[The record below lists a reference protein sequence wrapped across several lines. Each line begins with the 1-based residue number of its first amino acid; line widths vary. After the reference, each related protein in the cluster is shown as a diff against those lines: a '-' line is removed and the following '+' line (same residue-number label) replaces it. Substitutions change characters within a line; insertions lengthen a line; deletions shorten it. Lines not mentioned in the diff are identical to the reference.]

1 MTQDGRTLAFA
12 LWGDPDG
19 FPVLGNHGCPGSR
32 FDRWPDEALYSQ
44 LGIFL
49 VTHDRAGYALSSRRR
64 GRQVVD
70 EVDDLVVLAD
80 HLGVERFGVTGASG
94 GGPHAL
100 ACAARVPQRVV
111 GAVASVCIAPIG
123 DGGMEYDAWLD
134 GMDPE
139 NVEFSKLEVAGDE
152 PALTE
157 KLEALRE
164 HVASSIESNPRAM
177 LDAFELSESDG
188 TATAIPETAQVATE
202 SGREWTRGNVGGW
215 VDDSLALARPWG
227 FDLMQIEVPVLL
239 RYGLTDVLVPPGHGH
254 WLAATIPG
262 CEVRIE
268 DEAATSRKIRL
279 ERSQRALSG
288 YATAP
293 TQTAACNTHASRASA
308 SPSVQ
313 AFACASVRE

>member
-1 MTQDGRTLAFA
+1 
-12 LWGDPDG
+12 
-19 FPVLGNHGCPGSR
+19 
-32 FDRWPDEALYSQ
+32 
-44 LGIFL
+44 
-49 VTHDRAGYALSSRRR
+49 
-64 GRQVVD
+64 
-70 EVDDLVVLAD
+70 
-80 HLGVERFGVTGASG
+80 
-94 GGPHAL
+94 
-100 ACAARVPQRVV
+100 
-111 GAVASVCIAPIG
+111 
-123 DGGMEYDAWLD
+123 MEYDAWLD

-164 HVASSIESNPRAM
+164 HVASSIESDPRAM

-239 RYGLTDVLVPPGHGH
+239 RYGLTDVLVPPGTATG
-254 WLAATIPG
+254 WRRRSLAVKYGSRTKP
-262 CEVRIE
+262 
-268 DEAATSRKIRL
+268 ATSRKIRL
-279 ERSQRALSG
+279 ERSQRASSG

-293 TQTAACNTHASRASA
+293 TQRAACNTQSPGLRLCQRSRMT
-308 SPSVQ
+308 PSEANVW
-313 AFACASVRE
+313 CASVWE

>member
-1 MTQDGRTLAFA
+1 MTRDGRTLAFA

-32 FDRWPDEALYSQ
+32 FDRWPDEALYSR

-164 HVASSIESNPRAM
+164 HVASSIESDPRAM
-177 LDAFELSESDG
+177 LDAFELSESDW

-239 RYGLTDVLVPPGHGH
+239 RFGLTDVLVPPGHGH

-268 DEAATSRKIRL
+268 DEAGHFAQDPARRVAESL
-279 ERSQRALSG
+279 EWLRHCANADS
-288 YATAP
+288 
-293 TQTAACNTHASRASA
+293 
-308 SPSVQ
+308 SV
-313 AFACASVRE
+313 